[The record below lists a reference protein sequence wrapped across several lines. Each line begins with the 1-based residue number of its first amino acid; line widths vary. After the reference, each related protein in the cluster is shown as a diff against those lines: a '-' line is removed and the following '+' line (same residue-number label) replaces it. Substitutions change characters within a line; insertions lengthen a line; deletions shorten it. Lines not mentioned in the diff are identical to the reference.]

1 MKNLIKKLSNTN
13 ISKTYM
19 FILLGVSA
27 LMMTGYFSYAWFTVQ
42 GVQKYSVVTG
52 NLTGTATITDST
64 GNKTTVDITGSG
76 IVSYTPTNAFDG
88 EEITIDITNTSDR
101 TIKNSI
107 YYNQAEPDD
116 YLYLVGYTKDSAA
129 KPVVEGTPVEKGK
142 TSTYK
147 IKIVSDSSS
156 KINFYVS
163 LGLVNSNLK
172 LPDNYMAI
180 GDENMTASNTILSK
194 DHQEDY
200 SDYYVVEDATDNY
213 IWYSGKLWRA
223 VSVNKKEHTLKM
235 ITQWNISSISYSDG
249 NSSAFQGSYME
260 QWLNDTSVDGFLGN
274 LRDYK
279 KFIKTDSKWNATALN
294 CDPTNCDFSREIP
307 ETTMVTDAV
316 GLLNT
321 YEVVQVGYK
330 NEGNT
335 TGNTLT
341 WSTLTPEHDDGN
353 SIFEVY
359 QDNKELVGIT
369 IYNADSMSGIR
380 PVVNLLPTVKI
391 VAGTG
396 TEDDPYRL
404 EGDNDTDLTGTLLS
418 KRYSGEY
425 VKFGN
430 EDNRL
435 FRIVS
440 HESYSTNTGEPI
452 TKITSAEPLKNI
464 GTGSTGGGSVCGG
477 PNCFSSSDYGERA
490 FDKNGSNIF
499 SGITTISD
507 FLENGKN
514 SYLNMDSNT
523 DDYSNRL
530 LDGYKM
536 FIAPYTQGTSY
547 RLIKYTDTTM
557 NEESTNYVECNVGL
571 LRLGE
576 LMAGQFNT
584 SSNNSNYWLLN
595 SDGDSTSVYYVEPD
609 SRISSASANQEHG
622 VKPALFIRPNAV
634 ITGGTGTKSDP
645 FQLSVQ

>member
-76 IVSYTPTNAFDG
+76 IISYTPTNADDG

-107 YYNQAEPDD
+107 YYNQADPDD
-116 YLYLVGYTKDSAA
+116 ELYLVGYTKDSAA
-129 KPVVEGTPVEKGK
+129 KPVVEGTQVEKGK
-142 TSTYK
+142 SSTYK
-147 IKIVSDSSS
+147 IKIVSNCSS

-163 LGLVNSNLK
+163 LGLINSNLK

-194 DHQEDY
+194 GHQEDD

-279 KFIKTDSKWNATALN
+279 KFIKTDSKWNATSLN
-294 CDPTNCDFSREIP
+294 CDYSTCDFSSKIP

-321 YEVVQVGYK
+321 YEVARVGFENN
-330 NEGNT
+330 NEATT

-341 WSTLTPEHDDGN
+341 WSTLTPSHDD
-353 SIFEVY
+353 SSTIFEVY
-359 QDNKELVGIT
+359 QNNNGLGQIT
-369 IYNADSMSGIR
+369 IYNADEMIGIR

-440 HESYSTNTGEPI
+440 HEGYSTNTDEII
-452 TKITSAEPLKNI
+452 TKLTSAVPIKI
-464 GTGSTGGGSVCGG
+464 SGSYVTRTFDRGGS
-477 PNCFSSSDYGERA
+477 ST
-490 FDKNGSNIF
+490 F
-499 SGITTISD
+499 SGNTTISN
-507 FLENGKN
+507 FLEGNK
-514 SYLNMDSNT
+514 SDYLNMDYT
-523 DDYSNRL
+523 TEDYSQDL
-530 LDGYKM
+530 LDTYKM

-557 NEESTNYVECNVGL
+557 NEESTNYVDSEIGL
-571 LRLGE
+571 LRVGE
-576 LMAGQFNT
+576 LMAGQFDTINNNT
-584 SSNNSNYWLLN
+584 EYWLLN
-595 SDGDSTSVYYVEPD
+595 STDSDIYNVETNG
-609 SRISSASANQEHG
+609 RLNSAAPANAIYG
-622 VKPALFIRPNAV
+622 IKPALFIQSYAV
-634 ITGGTGTKSDP
+634 ITGGTGTKTDP
-645 FQLSVQ
+645 FTIRRS

>member
-194 DHQEDY
+194 DHQEDD

-279 KFIKTDSKWNATALN
+279 KFIKTDSKWNATSLN
-294 CDPTNCDFSREIP
+294 CDYTTCNFSSKIP

-321 YEVVQVGYK
+321 YEVAKVGYQ
-330 NEGNT
+330 NEDNT
-335 TGNTLT
+335 AKNTLSWT
-341 WSTLTPEHDDGN
+341 TLTPQGDDY
-353 SIFEVY
+353 SSLIFEM
-359 QDNKELVGIT
+359 QQNGSSSGGI
-369 IYNADSMSGIR
+369 ISGYNADEMIGIR

-418 KRYSGEY
+418 NRYSGEY

-435 FRIVS
+435 YRIVS
-440 HESYSTNTGEPI
+440 HEGYSTNTDEI
-452 TKITSAEPLKNI
+452 FTKLTSAVPIKI
-464 GTGSTGGGSVCGG
+464 SGSYVTTTFDRGGS
-477 PNCFSSSDYGERA
+477 ST
-490 FDKNGSNIF
+490 F
-499 SGITTISD
+499 SGNTTISN
-507 FLENGKN
+507 FLEGNK
-514 SYLNMDSNT
+514 SDYLNMDYT
-523 DDYSNRL
+523 TEDYSQDL
-530 LDGYKM
+530 LDTYKM

-557 NEESTNYVECNVGL
+557 NEESTNYVDSEIGL
-571 LRLGE
+571 LRVGE
-576 LMAGQFNT
+576 LMAGQFDIINNNT
-584 SSNNSNYWLLN
+584 EYWLLN
-595 SDGDSTSVYYVEPD
+595 STDSSVYNVETYGRLNAAAP
-609 SRISSASANQEHG
+609 ANATYG
-622 VKPALFIRPNAV
+622 IKPALFIWPYAV
-634 ITGGTGTKSDP
+634 ITGGTGTKTDP
-645 FQLSVQ
+645 FTIKRS

>member
-1 MKNLIKKLSNTN
+1 MKDLIKKLSKTS

-27 LMMTGYFSYAWFTVQ
+27 LMMAGYFSYAWFTVQ

-64 GNKTTVDITGSG
+64 GNKTTVDITGNG

-88 EEITIDITNTSDR
+88 TEITIDITNTSDR

-116 YLYLVGYTKDSAA
+116 YLYLVGYTKDSAT

-194 DHQEDY
+194 ANQEDD
-200 SDYYVVEDATDNY
+200 SDYYVVPDATDNY

-235 ITQWNISSISYSDG
+235 ITQWNISSISYGDG

-294 CDPTNCDFSREIP
+294 CDSVSCDFSREIP

-321 YEVVQVGYK
+321 YEVTRVGYN

-335 TGNTLT
+335 IGNTLT
-341 WSTLTPEHDDGN
+341 WSTLTPEHDDG
-353 SIFEVY
+353 SSVFEVY
-359 QDNKELVGIT
+359 QDNKKLGRISINDTSSPIGV
-369 IYNADSMSGIR
+369 R

-404 EGDNDTDLTGTLLS
+404 EGDNDTDLTGSLLS

-435 FRIVS
+435 YRIVS
-440 HESYSTNTGEPI
+440 HESYSTNNEEPI
-452 TKITSAEPLKNI
+452 TKITSAVPIKISESYV
-464 GTGSTGGGSVCGG
+464 TTTFDRGGS
-477 PNCFSSSDYGERA
+477 ST
-490 FDKNGSNIF
+490 F
-499 SGITTISD
+499 SGNTTISN
-507 FLENGKN
+507 FLEENK
-514 SYLNMDSNT
+514 SDYLNMDDT
-523 DDYSNRL
+523 TEDYSQNL

-536 FIAPYTQGTSY
+536 FIAPYTHGTSY

-557 NEESTNYVECNVGL
+557 NEESTNYVDSEIGL
-571 LRLGE
+571 LRVGE
-576 LMAGQFNT
+576 LMAGQFDTINNNT
-584 SSNNSNYWLLN
+584 MYWLLN
-595 SDGDSTSVYYVEPD
+595 STDSYVYSVETDGRLYTATPSTLT
-609 SRISSASANQEHG
+609 IG
-622 VKPALFIRPNAV
+622 VKPALFISPYAV
-634 ITGGTGTKSDP
+634 ITGGTGTKTDP
-645 FQLSVQ
+645 FTIKSS

>member
-1 MKNLIKKLSNTN
+1 MKDLIKKLSKTS

-27 LMMTGYFSYAWFTVQ
+27 LMMAGYFSYAWFTVQ

-64 GNKTTVDITGSG
+64 GNKTTVDITGNG

-88 EEITIDITNTSDR
+88 TEITIDITNTSDR

-116 YLYLVGYTKDSAA
+116 YLYLVGYTKDSAT

-194 DHQEDY
+194 ANQEDD
-200 SDYYVVEDATDNY
+200 SDYYVVPDATDNY

-235 ITQWNISSISYSDG
+235 ITQWNISSISYGDG

-294 CDPTNCDFSREIP
+294 CDSVSCDFSREIP

-321 YEVVQVGYK
+321 YEVTRVGYN

-335 TGNTLT
+335 IGNTLT
-341 WSTLTPEHDDGN
+341 WSTLTPEHDDG
-353 SIFEVY
+353 SSVFEVY
-359 QDNKELVGIT
+359 QDNKKLGRISINDTSSPIGV
-369 IYNADSMSGIR
+369 R

-418 KRYSGEY
+418 NRYSGEY

-435 FRIVS
+435 YRIVS
-440 HESYSTNTGEPI
+440 HESYSTNNEEPI
-452 TKITSAEPLKNI
+452 TKITSAVPIKISESYV
-464 GTGSTGGGSVCGG
+464 TTTFDRGGS
-477 PNCFSSSDYGERA
+477 ST
-490 FDKNGSNIF
+490 F
-499 SGITTISD
+499 SGNTTISN
-507 FLENGKN
+507 FLEENK
-514 SYLNMDSNT
+514 SDYLNMDDT
-523 DDYSNRL
+523 TEDYSQNL

-536 FIAPYTQGTSY
+536 FIAPYTHGTSY

-557 NEESTNYVECNVGL
+557 NEESTNYVDSEIGL
-571 LRLGE
+571 LRVGE
-576 LMAGQFNT
+576 LMAGQFDTINNNT
-584 SSNNSNYWLLN
+584 MYWLLN
-595 SDGDSTSVYYVEPD
+595 STDSYVYSVETDGRLYTATPSTLT
-609 SRISSASANQEHG
+609 IG
-622 VKPALFIRPNAV
+622 VKPALFISPYAV
-634 ITGGTGTKSDP
+634 ITGGTGTKTDP
-645 FQLSVQ
+645 FTIKSS

>member
-194 DHQEDY
+194 NHQEDD

-279 KFIKTDSKWNATALN
+279 KFIKTDSKWNATSLN
-294 CDPTNCDFSREIP
+294 CDYTTCDFSSKIP

-321 YEVVQVGYK
+321 YEVAKVGYQ
-330 NEGNT
+330 NEDNT
-335 TGNTLT
+335 AKNTLSWT
-341 WSTLTPEHDDGN
+341 TLTPQVDDYSGL
-353 SIFEVY
+353 IFEM
-359 QDNKELVGIT
+359 QQNGSSSGGI
-369 IYNADSMSGIR
+369 ISGYNADEMSGIR

-418 KRYSGEY
+418 NRYSGEY

-435 FRIVS
+435 YRIVS
-440 HESYSTNTGEPI
+440 HEGYSTNTDEI
-452 TKITSAEPLKNI
+452 FTKLTSAVPIKI
-464 GTGSTGGGSVCGG
+464 SGSYVTTTFDRGGS
-477 PNCFSSSDYGERA
+477 ST
-490 FDKNGSNIF
+490 F
-499 SGITTISD
+499 SGNTTISN
-507 FLENGKN
+507 FLEGNK
-514 SYLNMDSNT
+514 SDYLNMDYT
-523 DDYSNRL
+523 TEDYSQDL
-530 LDGYKM
+530 LDTYKM

-557 NEESTNYVECNVGL
+557 NEESTNYVDSEIGL
-571 LRLGE
+571 LRVGE
-576 LMAGQFNT
+576 LMAGQFDIINNNT
-584 SSNNSNYWLLN
+584 EYWLLN
-595 SDGDSTSVYYVEPD
+595 STDSSVYNVETYGRLNAAAP
-609 SRISSASANQEHG
+609 ANATYG
-622 VKPALFIRPNAV
+622 IKPALFIWPYAV
-634 ITGGTGTKSDP
+634 ITGGTGTKTDP
-645 FQLSVQ
+645 FTIKRS

>member
-19 FILLGVSA
+19 FILLGVST
-27 LMMTGYFSYAWFTVQ
+27 LMMAGYFSYAWFTVQ

-52 NLTGTATITDST
+52 NLTGTATITDTT

-76 IVSYTPTNAFDG
+76 IISYTPTNADDG

-116 YLYLVGYTKDSAA
+116 CLYLVGYTKDSAT

-147 IKIVSDSSS
+147 IKIVSSSSS

-172 LPDNYMAI
+172 LPDNYLAV
-180 GDENMTASNTILSK
+180 GDDNMTASNTILSK
-194 DHQEDY
+194 GHQEDD

-249 NSSAFQGSYME
+249 NSSAFQGSHME

-279 KFIKTDSKWNATALN
+279 KFIKTDSKWNASALN
-294 CDPTNCDFSREIP
+294 CDPASCELSREIP

-321 YEVVQVGYK
+321 YEVARVGYN
-330 NEGNT
+330 NEGST
-335 TGNTLT
+335 AENTLT
-341 WSTLTPEHDDGN
+341 WSTLTPEYDDGD
-353 SIFEVY
+353 SIFKVY
-359 QDNKELVGIT
+359 QNNNGLGQIT
-369 IYNADSMSGIR
+369 IYNAGEMSGIR

-418 KRYSGEY
+418 NRYSGEY

-430 EDNRL
+430 GDNRL
-435 FRIVS
+435 YRIVS
-440 HESYSTNTGEPI
+440 HEGHNTNSDDI
-452 TKITSAEPLKNI
+452 LTKLTSAVPIKI
-464 GTGSTGGGSVCGG
+464 SGSYVTTTFDRGGS
-477 PNCFSSSDYGERA
+477 ST
-490 FDKNGSNIF
+490 F
-499 SGITTISD
+499 SGNTTISN
-507 FLENGKN
+507 FLEENKRD
-514 SYLNMDSNT
+514 YLNMDDT
-523 DDYSNRL
+523 TEDYSQDL
-530 LDGYKM
+530 LDPYKM

-557 NEESTNYVECNVGL
+557 NEESTNYVDSEIGL
-571 LRLGE
+571 LRVGE
-576 LMAGQFNT
+576 LMAGQFDTINNNT
-584 SSNNSNYWLLN
+584 EYWLLN
-595 SDGDSTSVYYVEPD
+595 STDSSVYNVENNGNLNTAAP
-609 SRISSASANQEHG
+609 ANATYG
-622 VKPALFIRPNAV
+622 IKPALFIQPYAV
-634 ITGGTGTKSDP
+634 ITGGTGTKTNP
-645 FQLSVQ
+645 FTIKRS

>member
-64 GNKTTVDITGSG
+64 GNKTTVDITGNG

-107 YYNQAEPDD
+107 YYNQADPDD

-194 DHQEDY
+194 NTNEVY
-200 SDYYVVEDATDNY
+200 GDYYVMADDTTNY

-279 KFIKTDSKWNATALN
+279 KFIKTDSEWNATALN

-321 YEVVQVGYK
+321 YEVVRVGFENN
-330 NEGNT
+330 NEAT
-335 TGNTLT
+335 TAENTLT
-341 WSTLTPEHDDGN
+341 WATLTPIYDDSS

-359 QDNKELVGIT
+359 QNNNGFEQIAEHNTDGT
-369 IYNADSMSGIR
+369 IGIR
-380 PVVNLLPTVKI
+380 PVVNLLSTVKI

-418 KRYSGEY
+418 NRYSGEY

-435 FRIVS
+435 YRIVS
-440 HESYSTNTGEPI
+440 HEGYSTNTDEII
-452 TKITSAEPLKNI
+452 TKLTSAVPIKI
-464 GTGSTGGGSVCGG
+464 SGSYVTTTFDRGGS
-477 PNCFSSSDYGERA
+477 ST
-490 FDKNGSNIF
+490 F
-499 SGITTISD
+499 SGNTTISN
-507 FLENGKN
+507 FLEGNK
-514 SYLNMDSNT
+514 SDYLNMDYT
-523 DDYSNRL
+523 TEDYSQDL
-530 LDGYKM
+530 LDTYKM

-557 NEESTNYVECNVGL
+557 NEESTNYVDSEIGL
-571 LRLGE
+571 LRVGE
-576 LMAGQFNT
+576 LMAGQFDTINNNT
-584 SSNNSNYWLLN
+584 EYWLLN
-595 SDGDSTSVYYVEPD
+595 STDSSVYNVETDGRLYTAAP
-609 SRISSASANQEHG
+609 ANAIYG
-622 VKPALFIRPNAV
+622 IKPALFIRPYAV
-634 ITGGTGTKSDP
+634 ITGGTGTKTDP
-645 FQLSVQ
+645 FTIKRS

>member
-1 MKNLIKKLSNTN
+1 MKNLIKRLSNTN
-13 ISKTYM
+13 ISVTYM
-19 FILLGVSA
+19 FILVGVSI
-27 LMMTGYFSYAWFTVQ
+27 LMMVGYFSYAWFTVQ

-52 NLTGTATITDST
+52 NLTGKATITDTT

-76 IVSYTPTNAFDG
+76 IISYTPTNADDG

-107 YYNQAEPDD
+107 YYNQADPDD
-116 YLYLVGYTKDSAA
+116 ELYLVGYTKDSAA
-129 KPVVEGTPVEKGK
+129 KPVVEGTQVEKGK
-142 TSTYK
+142 SSTYK
-147 IKIVSDSSS
+147 IKVVSQSSS

-163 LGLVNSNLK
+163 LGLVNSDLQ
-172 LPDNYMAI
+172 LPDNYLAI
-180 GDENMTASNTILSK
+180 GDDNMTVSNTILSK
-194 DHQEDY
+194 KNYNEDY

-213 IWYSGKLWRA
+213 IWYSGKLWRV

-249 NSSAFQGSYME
+249 NSNAFEGSYME

-279 KFIKTDSKWNATALN
+279 KFIKTDSEWNATALN
-294 CDPTNCDFSREIP
+294 CDYSTCIFSSEIP

-321 YEVVQVGYK
+321 YEVAKVGYQ
-330 NEGNT
+330 NEDNT
-335 TGNTLT
+335 ANNTLS
-341 WSTLTPEHDDGN
+341 WATLTPQYDDSNILFRSSDSGGGRI
-353 SIFEVY
+353 SEFA
-359 QDNKELVGIT
+359 
-369 IYNADSMSGIR
+369 ADEIIGIR

-435 FRIVS
+435 YRIVS
-440 HESYSTNTGEPI
+440 HESYSTNNEEPI
-452 TKITSAEPLKNI
+452 TKITSAAPIKTSESYVTTK
-464 GTGSTGGGSVCGG
+464 
-477 PNCFSSSDYGERA
+477 
-490 FDKNGSNIF
+490 FDKNGSSIF
-499 SGITTISD
+499 SGNTTISD
-507 FLENGKN
+507 FLDRNKGE
-514 SYLNMDSNT
+514 YLNMDDT
-523 DDYSNRL
+523 TEDYSQDL

-557 NEESTNYVECNVGL
+557 NEESTNYVESEAGL
-571 LRLGE
+571 LRVGE
-576 LMAGQFNT
+576 LMAGQFDTINNNT
-584 SSNNSNYWLLN
+584 EYWLLN
-595 SDGDSTSVYYVEPD
+595 STDSYVYNVETDGRLNAAAP
-609 SRISSASANQEHG
+609 ANAIYG
-622 VKPALFIRPNAV
+622 IKPALFIQPYAV
-634 ITGGTGTKSDP
+634 ITGGTGTKTDP
-645 FQLSVQ
+645 FTIKCS

>member
-279 KFIKTDSKWNATALN
+279 KFIKTDSKWNATSLN
-294 CDPTNCDFSREIP
+294 CDYTTCNFSSKIP

-321 YEVVQVGYK
+321 YEVAKVGYQ
-330 NEGNT
+330 NEDNT
-335 TGNTLT
+335 AKNTLSWT
-341 WSTLTPEHDDGN
+341 TLTPQGDDY
-353 SIFEVY
+353 SSLIFEM
-359 QDNKELVGIT
+359 QQNGSSSGGI
-369 IYNADSMSGIR
+369 ISGYNADEMIGIR

-418 KRYSGEY
+418 NRYSGEY

-452 TKITSAEPLKNI
+452 TKLTSAVPIKISESYV
-464 GTGSTGGGSVCGG
+464 TTTFDRGGS
-477 PNCFSSSDYGERA
+477 ST
-490 FDKNGSNIF
+490 F
-499 SGITTISD
+499 SGNTTISN
-507 FLENGKN
+507 FLEGNK
-514 SYLNMDSNT
+514 SDYLNMDDT
-523 DDYSNRL
+523 TEDYSQDL
-530 LDGYKM
+530 LDYYKM

-557 NEESTNYVECNVGL
+557 NEESTNYVDSEIGL
-571 LRLGE
+571 LRVGE
-576 LMAGQFNT
+576 LMAGQFDTINNNT
-584 SSNNSNYWLLN
+584 EYWLLN
-595 SDGDSTSVYYVEPD
+595 STDSSVYNVETDGRLNAAAP
-609 SRISSASANQEHG
+609 ANATYG
-622 VKPALFIRPNAV
+622 IKPALFIRPYAV
-634 ITGGTGTKSDP
+634 ITGGTGTKTDP
-645 FQLSVQ
+645 FTIKRS

>member
-194 DHQEDY
+194 NHQEDD

-279 KFIKTDSKWNATALN
+279 KFIKTDSKWNATSLN
-294 CDPTNCDFSREIP
+294 CDYTTCDFSSKIP

-321 YEVVQVGYK
+321 YEVAKVGYQ
-330 NEGNT
+330 NEDNT
-335 TGNTLT
+335 AKNTLSWT
-341 WSTLTPEHDDGN
+341 TLTPQVDDYSGL
-353 SIFEVY
+353 IFEMR
-359 QDNKELVGIT
+359 QNGSSSGGI
-369 IYNADSMSGIR
+369 ISGYNADEMSGIR

-418 KRYSGEY
+418 NRYSGEY

-435 FRIVS
+435 YRIVS
-440 HESYSTNTGEPI
+440 HEGYSTNTDEI
-452 TKITSAEPLKNI
+452 FTKLTSAVPIKI
-464 GTGSTGGGSVCGG
+464 SGSYVTTTFDRGGS
-477 PNCFSSSDYGERA
+477 ST
-490 FDKNGSNIF
+490 F
-499 SGITTISD
+499 SGNTTISN
-507 FLENGKN
+507 FLEGNK
-514 SYLNMDSNT
+514 SDYLNMDYT
-523 DDYSNRL
+523 TEDYSQDL
-530 LDGYKM
+530 LDTYKM

-557 NEESTNYVECNVGL
+557 NEESTNYVDSEIGL
-571 LRLGE
+571 LRVGE
-576 LMAGQFNT
+576 LMAGQFDIINNNT
-584 SSNNSNYWLLN
+584 EYWLLN
-595 SDGDSTSVYYVEPD
+595 STDSSVYNVETYGRLNAAAP
-609 SRISSASANQEHG
+609 ANATYG
-622 VKPALFIRPNAV
+622 IKPALFIWPYAV
-634 ITGGTGTKSDP
+634 ITGGTGTKTDP
-645 FQLSVQ
+645 FTIKRS

>member
-64 GNKTTVDITGSG
+64 GNKTTVDITGNG
-76 IVSYTPTNAFDG
+76 IISYTPPYPTDG
-88 EEITIDITNTSDR
+88 TEITIDITNTSDR

-116 YLYLVGYTKDSAA
+116 CLYLVGYTKDSAT

-147 IKIVSDSSS
+147 IKIVSSSSS

-194 DHQEDY
+194 TGSGLDN
-200 SDYYVVEDATDNY
+200 SDYYVMSGDTDNY

-223 VSVNKKEHTLKM
+223 VSVNQKEHTLKM

-279 KFIKTDSKWNATALN
+279 KFIKTDSEWNATALN

-321 YEVVQVGYK
+321 YEVVRVGFENN
-330 NEGNT
+330 NEAT
-335 TGNTLT
+335 TAENTLT
-341 WSTLTPEHDDGN
+341 WATLTPIYDDSS

-359 QDNKELVGIT
+359 QNNNGFEQIAEHNTDGT
-369 IYNADSMSGIR
+369 IGIR
-380 PVVNLLPTVKI
+380 PVVNLLSTVKI

-418 KRYSGEY
+418 NRYSGEY

-435 FRIVS
+435 YRIVS
-440 HESYSTNTGEPI
+440 HEGHNTNSDDI
-452 TKITSAEPLKNI
+452 LTKLTSAVPIKI
-464 GTGSTGGGSVCGG
+464 SGSYVTRTFDRGGSSTFLG
-477 PNCFSSSDYGERA
+477 N
-490 FDKNGSNIF
+490 
-499 SGITTISD
+499 TTISN
-507 FLENGKN
+507 FLEENKRD
-514 SYLNMDSNT
+514 YLNMDDT
-523 DDYSNRL
+523 TEDYSQDL
-530 LDGYKM
+530 LDPYKM

-557 NEESTNYVECNVGL
+557 NEESTNYVDSEIGL
-571 LRLGE
+571 LRVGE
-576 LMAGQFNT
+576 LMAGQFDTINNNT
-584 SSNNSNYWLLN
+584 EYWLLN
-595 SDGDSTSVYYVEPD
+595 STDSDVYNVETDG
-609 SRISSASANQEHG
+609 RLSAAAPANATYG
-622 VKPALFIRPNAV
+622 IKPALFISPYAV
-634 ITGGTGTKSDP
+634 ITGGTGTKTDP
-645 FQLSVQ
+645 FTIKSS

>member
-1 MKNLIKKLSNTN
+1 MKNLIKKLSSTN

-64 GNKTTVDITGSG
+64 GNKTTVDITGNG

-88 EEITIDITNTSDR
+88 TEITIDITNTSDR

-116 YLYLVGYTKDSAA
+116 YLYLVGYTKDSAT

-163 LGLVNSNLK
+163 LGLINSNLK

-194 DHQEDY
+194 AQQEDD
-200 SDYYVVEDATDNY
+200 SDYYVVPDATDNY

-235 ITQWNISSISYSDG
+235 ITQWNISSISYGDG

-294 CDPTNCDFSREIP
+294 CDSVSCDFSREIP

-321 YEVVQVGYK
+321 YEVVQVGYN

-335 TGNTLT
+335 IGNTLT
-341 WSTLTPEHDDGN
+341 WSTLTPEHDDG
-353 SIFEVY
+353 SSVFEVY
-359 QDNKELVGIT
+359 QDNKELGRISINDTSSPIGV
-369 IYNADSMSGIR
+369 R

-430 EDNRL
+430 ENNRL
-435 FRIVS
+435 YRIVS
-440 HESYSTNTGEPI
+440 HESYSTNNEEPI
-452 TKITSAEPLKNI
+452 TKITSAVPIKI
-464 GTGSTGGGSVCGG
+464 SGSYVTTTFDRGGS
-477 PNCFSSSDYGERA
+477 ST
-490 FDKNGSNIF
+490 F
-499 SGITTISD
+499 SGNTTISN
-507 FLENGKN
+507 FLEENK
-514 SYLNMDSNT
+514 SDYLNMDDT
-523 DDYSNRL
+523 TEDYSQNL

-536 FIAPYTQGTSY
+536 FIAPYTHGTSY

-557 NEESTNYVECNVGL
+557 NEESTNYVDSEIGL
-571 LRLGE
+571 LRVGE
-576 LMAGQFNT
+576 LMAGQFDTINNNT
-584 SSNNSNYWLLN
+584 MYWLLN
-595 SDGDSTSVYYVEPD
+595 STDSYVYSVETDGRLYTATPSTLT
-609 SRISSASANQEHG
+609 IG
-622 VKPALFIRPNAV
+622 VKPALFISPYAV
-634 ITGGTGTKSDP
+634 ITGGTGTKTDP
-645 FQLSVQ
+645 FTIKSS

>member
-1 MKNLIKKLSNTN
+1 MKDLIKKLSKTS

-27 LMMTGYFSYAWFTVQ
+27 LMMAGYFSYAWFTVQ

-64 GNKTTVDITGSG
+64 GNKTTVDITGNG

-88 EEITIDITNTSDR
+88 TEITIDITNTSDR

-116 YLYLVGYTKDSAA
+116 YLYLVGYTKDSAT

-180 GDENMTASNTILSK
+180 GDENMTASNTILNK
-194 DHQEDY
+194 NTNEVY
-200 SDYYVVEDATDNY
+200 GDYYVMADDTTNY

-294 CDPTNCDFSREIP
+294 CDSVSCDFSREIP

-321 YEVVQVGYK
+321 YEVVQIGYN

-335 TGNTLT
+335 AGNTLT
-341 WSTLTPEHDDGN
+341 WSTLTPEHDDG
-353 SIFEVY
+353 SSVFEVY
-359 QDNKELVGIT
+359 QDNKELGRISINDT
-369 IYNADSMSGIR
+369 SSPIGIR

-418 KRYSGEY
+418 NRYSGEY

-440 HESYSTNTGEPI
+440 HESYSTNNEEPI

-464 GTGSTGGGSVCGG
+464 GTEGGGVCGG

-490 FDKNGSNIF
+490 FDKSGSSTF
-499 SGITTISD
+499 SGNTTIFN
-507 FLENGKN
+507 FLEEKKN
-514 SYLNMDSNT
+514 FYLNMDDT
-523 DDYSNRL
+523 TEDYSQNL

-536 FIAPYTQGTSY
+536 FIAPYTLGTSY

-622 VKPALFIRPNAV
+622 VKPALFISSYAV
-634 ITGGTGTKSDP
+634 ITGGTGTKTDP
-645 FQLSVQ
+645 FTIKSS